1 MGVRIAYYINDS
13 GKKLVD
19 LIIKDYPFFRE
30 NYLNLNSES
39 VETQKMALG
48 DENLI
53 RFLEQNDKIDDLDRF
68 SDQIVNE
75 IVQEYFL
82 SSIDN
87 LIKFNSTFDII
98 GPCLNKINYT
108 GSSLLINQTNNDQL
122 IKLWNYLIFGRSIK
136 DGATS
141 TSFSND
147 ISLGFLSAEEQRELV
162 QLLEVNFNINKSGF
176 DLTGIILV
184 LDVLKEM
191 NEHSTELI
199 STVDL

>member
-19 LIIKDYPFFRE
+19 LIIEDYPFFRE
-30 NYLNLNSES
+30 NYLKLNSKS
-39 VETQKMALG
+39 VETKKMALG

-53 RFLEQNDKIDDLDRF
+53 RFLEQNDKINDLSII

-75 IVQEYFL
+75 ITHEYFFN
-82 SSIDN
+82 SYDD
-87 LIKFNSTFDII
+87 LIKFNSNFDSIGSYISKFKYSGSTF
-98 GPCLNKINYT
+98 
-108 GSSLLINQTNNDQL
+108 LINQTNNDQL
-122 IKLWNYLIFGRSIK
+122 IKLWNYLILGRSIK
-136 DGATS
+136 DGATA

-162 QLLEVNFNINKSGF
+162 QLLEANFNINKSGF

-184 LDVLKEM
+184 LDVLKDM

>member
-1 MGVRIAYYINDS
+1 MGLRVAYYINNS
-13 GKKLVD
+13 GKKFID
-19 LIIKDYPFFRE
+19 LIVEDYSLFRA
-30 NYLNLNSES
+30 NFLKLNSES
-39 VETQKMALG
+39 IQNYQDVMG
-48 DENLI
+48 NENLI
-53 RFLEQNDKIDDLDRF
+53 RFLEQNNKLKDLDSF

-98 GPCLNKINYT
+98 GSCLNKINYT
-108 GSSLLINQTNNDQL
+108 GSSLLINQTNNNRL
-122 IKLWNYLIFGRSIK
+122 ITLWNYLILGRSIK
-136 DGATS
+136 EGATA

-162 QLLEVNFNINKSGF
+162 QLLEANFNINKSGLDF
-176 DLTGIILV
+176 TGINAVRRV
-184 LDVLKEM
+184 LNEM